1 MTDLLLIRFLYMDLA
16 SIHVMMLDGISVNI
30 VGQRGISL
38 GDHLAPSHMNAFQVS
53 MIPGL
58 ADFFVIM

>member
-1 MTDLLLIRFLYMDLA
+1 
-16 SIHVMMLDGISVNI
+16 MMLDGISVNI